1 MQTPKNCVSNVACLA
16 HDSQGAQV
24 PRARR
29 RAPMVSTSGRGRDAG
44 SGRGRGPK
52 EVISAVIQR
61 PGMRCHLLA
70 SENSTTACSNI
81 RTRDKDFVF
90 ANGGAAPPPTPPL
103 CFYAVQACFQEHR
116 TMNKNWFKH
125 VGVIERGRQG
135 QGQGQGRVRAGAG
148 QGREPE
154 GHRRGA

>member
-1 MQTPKNCVSNVACLA
+1 M
-16 HDSQGAQV
+16 D
-24 PRARR
+24 
-29 RAPMVSTSGRGRDAG
+29 
-44 SGRGRGPK
+44 
-52 EVISAVIQR
+52 
-61 PGMRCHLLA
+61 LL
-70 SENSTTACSNI
+70 

-103 CFYAVQACFQEHR
+103 SFYAVQACFQEHR